1 MMLILDTNVLS
12 ALRRPERSP
21 AVLAWLS
28 RQREDA
34 LYLSV
39 TTLGE
44 IERGI
49 ARQDLLDPGFARDL
63 RDWMTRTMQLFADRL
78 LPVDAQSARIWG
90 QLSAQLGHAGADL
103 LIAATALR
111 HDAVVV
117 TRNVS
122 DFLPTG
128 CRVENPFD

>member
-1 MMLILDTNVLS
+1 MLILDTNVIS
-12 ALRRPERSP
+12 GLRRPERAP
-21 AVLAWLS
+21 ELVAWLA
-28 RQREDA
+28 RQNDA
-34 LYLSV
+34 DLYLSV
-39 TTLGE
+39 VTLGE

-49 ARQDLLDPGFARDL
+49 ARQDLLDPDFARDL
-63 RDWMTRTMQLFADRL
+63 RDWMTRTTQLFADRL

-122 DFLPTG
+122 DFDPTG
-128 CRVENPFD
+128 CRIENPFD

>member
-1 MMLILDTNVLS
+1 MLILDTNVIS
-12 ALRRPERSP
+12 GLRQPERAP
-21 AVLAWLS
+21 ELVTWLA
-28 RQREDA
+28 RQNDA
-34 LYLSV
+34 DLYLSV
-39 TTLGE
+39 VTLGE

-103 LIAATALR
+103 LIAATALAL
-111 HDAVVV
+111 DATVV
-117 TRNVS
+117 TGNTA

-128 CRVENPFD
+128 CRLEDPFR

>member
-1 MMLILDTNVLS
+1 MLILDTNVIS
-12 ALRRPERSP
+12 GLRQPERAP
-21 AVLAWLS
+21 ELVTWLA
-28 RQREDA
+28 RQNDA
-34 LYLSV
+34 DLYLSV
-39 TTLGE
+39 VTLGE

-63 RDWMTRTMQLFADRL
+63 RDWMPRTMQLFADRL

>member
-1 MMLILDTNVLS
+1 MLILDTNVIS
-12 ALRRPERSP
+12 GLRQPERAP
-21 AVLAWLS
+21 ELVTWLA
-28 RQREDA
+28 RQNDTD

-39 TTLGE
+39 VTLGE

>member
-1 MMLILDTNVLS
+1 MLILDTNVIS
-12 ALRRPERSP
+12 GLRQPERAP
-21 AVLAWLS
+21 ELVTWLA
-28 RQREDA
+28 RQNEAD

-39 TTLGE
+39 VTLGE

>member
-1 MMLILDTNVLS
+1 MLILDTNVIS
-12 ALRRPERSP
+12 GLRQPERAP
-21 AVLAWLS
+21 ELVTWLA
-28 RQREDA
+28 RQNYAD

-39 TTLGE
+39 VTLGE

>member
-1 MMLILDTNVLS
+1 MLILDTNVIS
-12 ALRRPERSP
+12 GLRQPERAP
-21 AVLAWLS
+21 ELVAWLA
-28 RQREDA
+28 RQNDA
-34 LYLSV
+34 DLYLSV
-39 TTLGE
+39 VTLGE

>member
-1 MMLILDTNVLS
+1 MLILDTNVIS
-12 ALRRPERSP
+12 GLRQPERAP
-21 AVLAWLS
+21 ELVTWLA
-28 RQREDA
+28 RQNDA
-34 LYLSV
+34 DLYLSV
-39 TTLGE
+39 VTLGE

-78 LPVDAQSARIWG
+78 LPVDAHSARIWG

-128 CRVENPFD
+128 CRVENSFD

>member
-1 MMLILDTNVLS
+1 MLILDTNVIS
-12 ALRRPERSP
+12 GLRQPERAP
-21 AVLAWLS
+21 ELVTWLE
-28 RQREDA
+28 RQNDA
-34 LYLSV
+34 DLYLSV
-39 TTLGE
+39 VTLGE

-78 LPVDAQSARIWG
+78 LPVDDQSARIWG

>member
-1 MMLILDTNVLS
+1 MLILDTNVIS
-12 ALRRPERSP
+12 GLRQPERAP
-21 AVLAWLS
+21 ELVTWLA
-28 RQREDA
+28 RQNDA
-34 LYLSV
+34 YLYMSV
-39 TTLGE
+39 VTLGE

>member
-1 MMLILDTNVLS
+1 MLILDTNVIS
-12 ALRRPERSP
+12 GLRRPERAP
-21 AVLAWLS
+21 ELVAWLA
-28 RQREDA
+28 RQNDA
-34 LYLSV
+34 DLYLSV
-39 TTLGE
+39 VTLGE

-49 ARQDLLDPGFARDL
+49 ARQDLLDPDFARDL
-63 RDWMTRTMQLFADRL
+63 RDWMTRTTQLFADRL

-122 DFLPTG
+122 DFVPTG
-128 CRVENPFD
+128 CRIENPFD

>member
-1 MMLILDTNVLS
+1 VLILDTNVIS
-12 ALRRPERSP
+12 GLRQPERAP
-21 AVLAWLS
+21 ELVTWLA
-28 RQREDA
+28 RQNDA
-34 LYLSV
+34 DLYLSV
-39 TTLGE
+39 VTLGE

>member
-1 MMLILDTNVLS
+1 MLILDTNVIS
-12 ALRRPERSP
+12 GLRRPERAP
-21 AVLAWLS
+21 ELVAWLA
-28 RQREDA
+28 RQNDA
-34 LYLSV
+34 DLYLSV
-39 TTLGE
+39 VTLGE

-128 CRVENPFD
+128 CRVENSFD

>member
-1 MMLILDTNVLS
+1 MLILDTNVIS
-12 ALRRPERSP
+12 GLRQPERAP
-21 AVLAWLS
+21 ELVAWLA
-28 RQREDA
+28 RQNDA
-34 LYLSV
+34 NLYLSV
-39 TTLGE
+39 VTLGE

>member
-1 MMLILDTNVLS
+1 MLILDTNVIS
-12 ALRRPERSP
+12 GLRRPERAP
-21 AVLAWLS
+21 ELVAWLA
-28 RQREDA
+28 RQNDA
-34 LYLSV
+34 DLYLSV
-39 TTLGE
+39 VTLGE

-78 LPVDAQSARIWG
+78 LPVDTESARIWG

>member
-1 MMLILDTNVLS
+1 MLILDTNVIS
-12 ALRRPERSP
+12 GLRQPERAP
-21 AVLAWLS
+21 ELVTWLA
-28 RQREDA
+28 RQNDA
-34 LYLSV
+34 DLYMSV
-39 TTLGE
+39 VTLGE

>member
-1 MMLILDTNVLS
+1 MLILDTNVIS
-12 ALRRPERSP
+12 GLRQPERAP
-21 AVLAWLS
+21 ELVTWLA
-28 RQREDA
+28 RQNDA
-34 LYLSV
+34 DLYLSMV
-39 TTLGE
+39 TLGE

>member
-1 MMLILDTNVLS
+1 MLILDTNVIS
-12 ALRRPERSP
+12 GLRQPERAP
-21 AVLAWLS
+21 ELVTWLE
-28 RQREDA
+28 RQNDA
-34 LYLSV
+34 DLYLSV
-39 TTLGE
+39 VTLGE

>member
-1 MMLILDTNVLS
+1 MLILDTNVIS
-12 ALRRPERSP
+12 GLRQPERAP
-21 AVLAWLS
+21 ELVTWLA
-28 RQREDA
+28 RQNDA
-34 LYLSV
+34 DLYLSV
-39 TTLGE
+39 VTLGE

-90 QLSAQLGHAGADL
+90 QLSAQPGHAGADL

>member
-1 MMLILDTNVLS
+1 MLILDTNVIS
-12 ALRRPERSP
+12 GLRRPERAP
-21 AVLAWLS
+21 ELVAWLT
-28 RQREDA
+28 RQNDA
-34 LYLSV
+34 DLYLSV
-39 TTLGE
+39 VTLGE

-49 ARQDLLDPGFARDL
+49 ARQDLLDPDFARDL
-63 RDWMTRTMQLFADRL
+63 RDWMTRTTQLFADRL

-122 DFLPTG
+122 DFVPTG
-128 CRVENPFD
+128 CRIENPFD

>member
-1 MMLILDTNVLS
+1 MLILDTNVIS
-12 ALRRPERSP
+12 GLRQPERAP
-21 AVLAWLS
+21 ELVTWLA
-28 RQREDA
+28 RQNDA
-34 LYLSV
+34 DLYLSV
-39 TTLGE
+39 VTRGE

>member
-1 MMLILDTNVLS
+1 MLILDTNVIS
-12 ALRRPERSP
+12 GLRRPERAP
-21 AVLAWLS
+21 ELGAWLA
-28 RQREDA
+28 RQNDA
-34 LYLSV
+34 DLYLSV
-39 TTLGE
+39 VTLGE

-49 ARQDLLDPGFARDL
+49 ARQDRQDPDFARDL
-63 RDWMTRTMQLFADRL
+63 RDWMTRTTQLFADRL

-128 CRVENPFD
+128 CRIENPFD

>member
-1 MMLILDTNVLS
+1 MLILDTNVIS
-12 ALRRPERSP
+12 ALRRPERAP
-21 AVLAWLS
+21 ELVAWLA
-28 RQREDA
+28 RQNDA
-34 LYLSV
+34 DLYLSV
-39 TTLGE
+39 VTLGE

-49 ARQDLLDPGFARDL
+49 ARHDLLDPGFARDL
-63 RDWMTRTMQLFADRL
+63 LDWMTRTMQLFADRL

>member
-1 MMLILDTNVLS
+1 MLILDTNVIS
-12 ALRRPERSP
+12 GLRQPERAP
-21 AVLAWLS
+21 ELVTWLA
-28 RQREDA
+28 RQNDA
-34 LYLSV
+34 DLYLSV
-39 TTLGE
+39 VTLGE

-90 QLSAQLGHAGADL
+90 QLSAQLGDAGADL

>member
-1 MMLILDTNVLS
+1 MLILDTNVIS
-12 ALRRPERSP
+12 ALRRPERAP
-21 AVLAWLS
+21 ELVAWLA
-28 RQREDA
+28 RQNDA
-34 LYLSV
+34 DLYLSV
-39 TTLGE
+39 VTLGE

-49 ARQDLLDPGFARDL
+49 ARHDLLDPGFARDL
-63 RDWMTRTMQLFADRL
+63 LDWMTRTMQLFADRL

-111 HDAVVV
+111 HDAVAV

>member
-1 MMLILDTNVLS
+1 MLILDTNVIS
-12 ALRRPERSP
+12 GLRRPERAP
-21 AVLAWLS
+21 ELVAWLA
-28 RQREDA
+28 RQNDA
-34 LYLSV
+34 DLYLSV
-39 TTLGE
+39 VTLGE

>member
-1 MMLILDTNVLS
+1 MLILDTNVIS
-12 ALRRPERSP
+12 GLRRPERAP
-21 AVLAWLS
+21 ELVAWLA
-28 RQREDA
+28 RQNDA
-34 LYLSV
+34 DLYLSV
-39 TTLGE
+39 VTLGE

-78 LPVDAQSARIWG
+78 LPVDAQSARFWG